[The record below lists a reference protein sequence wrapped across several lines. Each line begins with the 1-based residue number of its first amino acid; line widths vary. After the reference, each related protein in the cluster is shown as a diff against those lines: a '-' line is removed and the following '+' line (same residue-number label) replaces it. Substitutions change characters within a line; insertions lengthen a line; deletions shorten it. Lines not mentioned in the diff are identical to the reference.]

1 MRDCF
6 LYVSAEGAVAGV
18 RFLHVVKVFVKT
30 AVTGDELNSGSV
42 VFSILFE

>member
-1 MRDCF
+1 MRNCF

-30 AVTGDELNSGSV
+30 AVTGDKLDSSSV
-42 VFSILFE
+42 VFPIVF

>member
-6 LYVSAEGAVAGV
+6 LYLSAEGAVAGV
-18 RFLHVVKVFVKT
+18 RFLHFVKVFVKT

-42 VFSILFE
+42 VFSTVFE